1 MVAERTR
8 KYEAVLILSPEATE
22 DEVSGIVDRIA
33 GWVGERGGELTER
46 DVWGIKRFAYPIH
59 KFMEGNYVL
68 TNFTMAAGSA
78 QELDRYLNSSE
89 DILRS
94 LVVKL

>member
-33 GWVGERGGELTER
+33 SWGSERGGELTER
-46 DVWGIKRFAYPIH
+46 DVWGIKRFAYPIK

-68 TNFTMAAGSA
+68 TNFTMGAGSA

>member
-46 DVWGIKRFAYPIH
+46 DVWGIKRFAYPI
-59 KFMEGNYVL
+59 N
-68 TNFTMAAGSA
+68 N
-78 QELDRYLNSSE
+78 
-89 DILRS
+89 LRAR
-94 LVVKL
+94 LKGHIY